1 MPNGQFMY
9 PNIGWEWQLMSMMG
23 RVVIWRV
30 HDDQRWA
37 LEKLA
42 KVLALS
48 LESSSLKSSISS
60 VCCLARS
67 NSLRLM
73 AIC

>member
-1 MPNGQFMY
+1 MV
-9 PNIGWEWQLMSMMG
+9 L
-23 RVVIWRV
+23 VIV
-30 HDDQRWA
+30 YVITDDDQRCA

-42 KVLALS
+42 KVLAFS
-48 LESSSLKSSISS
+48 FDSSSLSSSIYS

-67 NSLRLM
+67 NNFLLM